1 MIEKTMVATME
12 NLGEKRVHFA
22 LSGQPVVLFSPKR
35 RKSPHRS
42 EQTPPFEPYEEN
54 LPLQSG
60 YYTFVIDQKGR
71 FRVKWGNTSSHAAM
85 VGYQKAA
92 AAGHF
97 RISRIGKLAEVRI
110 TSYDYGIL
118 CPSPNDRVLVYAI
131 ESFLGHPAFDAS
143 EHVIFHFSAKRYESS
158 TVGRRG
164 ELLNAADIAFKLE
177 LLENEGLE
185 HGASN
190 ELDAGQVERFRGYQP
205 TAPPSLHAMHRD
217 QLVINIEEGDSIDDF
232 RPGPAHSVFSPES
245 PGLYVGKNN
254 FVIDNTGWLIVGA
267 TGHHILSG
275 GNEVGG
281 AGHLIVQGSGRIGAV
296 HLNFSGHYRPPLTFE
311 YVRYVYRALLC
322 HPLLSFAEECEILG
336 RKFDEETDRTSVIKF
351 TAAELL
357 ADNPE
362 GEEALERVLL

>member
-1 MIEKTMVATME
+1 MTLVATME
-12 NLGEKRVHFA
+12 NLGARRVQFA

-35 RKSPHRS
+35 RKSPHRT
-42 EQTPPFEPYEEN
+42 EEIPPFEPYEEN

-118 CPSPNDRVLVYAI
+118 CRGPNDRILVYAM

-143 EHVIFHFSAKRYESS
+143 EHVIFHFSAKRYEGS
-158 TVGRRG
+158 TVDRRG
-164 ELLNAADIAFKLE
+164 ELLSAADITLKLE

-190 ELDAGQVERFRGYQP
+190 GFDAQQIERFRGYQA
-205 TAPPSLHAMHRD
+205 TPPPHLHAMHRD

-232 RPGPAHSVFSPES
+232 RPGPAHSIFSPES
-245 PGLYVGKNN
+245 PDLSVGKNN
-254 FVIDNTGWLIVGA
+254 FVIDTTGRLIVGA
-267 TGHHILSG
+267 VGHHILSG
-275 GNEVGG
+275 GNAVGG
-281 AGHLIVQGSGRIGAV
+281 AGHLIVQGSGQIGAV
-296 HLNFSGHYRPPLTFE
+296 HLNFSGHYRPPLTFD
-311 YVRYVYRALLC
+311 YVRYVYRSLLN

-336 RKFDEETDRTSVIKF
+336 RKFNDDADRTSVIKF

-362 GEEALERVLL
+362 GEEALERILL